1 MVLVVSTVDPAKI
14 DPADAVASEVVD
26 MIDVAGS
33 TVATL
38 VLETTDRD
46 D

>member
-1 MVLVVSTVDPAKI
+1 MVLVVSIVDPAKV

-26 MIDVAGS
+26 VADVAGS
-33 TVATL
+33 TVAMI
-38 VLETTDRD
+38 VLESADRD

>member
-1 MVLVVSTVDPAKI
+1 MVLVVSTVDPAKV
-14 DPADAVASEVVD
+14 DPADAVTSEVVD
-26 MIDVAGS
+26 VADVAGS
-33 TVATL
+33 SVATL

>member
-1 MVLVVSTVDPAKI
+1 MVHVASAVDPAKV
-14 DPADAVASEVVD
+14 DPADAVASEVVEVA
-26 MIDVAGS
+26 DVNGS

-38 VLETTDRD
+38 VLETTDLD

>member
-1 MVLVVSTVDPAKI
+1 MVHVASAVDPAKV

-26 MIDVAGS
+26 VIDVAGS
-33 TVATL
+33 TVGTL